1 MNTAV
6 EDLITEIA
14 VAASDMSIT
23 HQIPVAMAVSLLYVL
38 VYSSG
43 HCTYQTSGT
52 HNTWFAANVVSSEEQ
67 LMLNLRPT

>member
-52 HNTWFAANVVSSEEQ
+52 HNT
-67 LMLNLRPT
+67 